1 MAELR
6 YYLIRDRLVGKEAKG
21 AYYLFREGAW
31 EPDVKNVIMDRLV
44 GYDPFEPPGS
54 PYGIGCMSVMDEIE
68 EISEEEALKRTGGKG

>member
-1 MAELR
+1 MAERR
-6 YYLIRDRLVGKEAKG
+6 YYLIHDRLVGKEEHS

-31 EPDVKNVIMDRLV
+31 EPDVENVILDRLV